1 MAYTLRHL
9 TRFAIWFAVPAIAGF
24 GLPTVVSGQPPPE
37 VMIRFTV
44 FSAEPVDGV
53 GYIPKPD
60 APAMPLVFYPT
71 ARSPR
76 YTYEGGN
83 PLRFYLRAND
93 EMTSATAAEVTIPPG
108 VRDGLLLFT
117 PATVPGGPRYS
128 VRLIDDGAGR
138 HPSGAIAIV
147 NLSGLPLR
155 GTVGRTEMVLK
166 DGLNPP
172 VKIARSA
179 PVMLRTMFRG
189 RFYQSYA
196 GIVELEAGERA
207 LLILLPPYRAGSLEV
222 QSRLLVDD
230 GGAIQPPG
238 R

>member
-1 MAYTLRHL
+1 
-9 TRFAIWFAVPAIAGF
+9 
-24 GLPTVVSGQPPPE
+24 
-37 VMIRFTV
+37 MIRFTV
-44 FSAEPVDGV
+44 FSAEPVNGV
-53 GYIPKPD
+53 GYVPKPE
-60 APAMPLVFYPT
+60 APAVPLVFYPT

-83 PLRFYLRAND
+83 PLRFYLPANNGT
-93 EMTSATAAEVTIPPG
+93 TSAPAGEVTIPPG

-117 PATVPGGPRYS
+117 PASGPGGPRYS
-128 VRLIDDGAGR
+128 VRLIDDGPGR
-138 HPSGAIAIV
+138 HPPGAIAIV

-166 DGLNPP
+166 DGLNTP

-189 RFYQSYA
+189 RLYQSYA
-196 GIVELEAGERA
+196 GTVELEAGERA

-222 QSRLLVDD
+222 QSRLMMDEA
-230 GGAIQPPG
+230 GTIQAT
-238 R
+238 RR